1 MTATT
6 SHFVRRRVDI
16 DVDEIVVPSRWRD
29 RIEAVAGDRRRTL
42 VWGVAVAALLV
53 GLALYPQVDGP
64 EPVVAAPATSS
75 GTSAERSHTSAPEVF
90 VHVAGAVVKPG
101 LYRFPDGTRVADAVE
116 AAGGPLPRANL
127 DAINLAQVLT
137 DGIRIEIPRKGS
149 VATMVPSTSA
159 SPGLVD
165 LNSADQTALETIPG
179 VGPVTAAAILQ
190 HRTEIGRFESV
201 EQLLDVSG
209 IGPATLEALRSYV
222 TV

>member
-6 SHFVRRRVDI
+6 SHFAGRWVDGV
-16 DVDEIVVPSRWRD
+16 VDEIVVPSRWRD
-29 RIEAVAGDRRRTL
+29 RIEAVVGDRRRTL
-42 VWGVAVAALLV
+42 LWGGAVATLILTVAV
-53 GLALYPQVDGP
+53 YPQVKGA

-75 GTSAERSHTSAPEVF
+75 GPTTEDTRHPAPEVY
-90 VHVAGAVVKPG
+90 VHIAGAVEKPG
-101 LYRFPDGTRVADAVE
+101 LYRFVDGSRVADAVE
-116 AAGGPLPRANL
+116 AAGGPLPRADL

-137 DGIRIEIPRKGS
+137 DGIRIEVPRKGS
-149 VATMVPSTSA
+149 VAAMTPSTTT
-159 SPGLVD
+159 SPAVVN

-190 HRTEIGRFESV
+190 HRTEIGGFESL

-209 IGPATLEALRSYV
+209 IGPATLEALRPYV